1 MKWPITKCFKICH
14 AYIWSVLLV
23 DHFIMP
29 KTFYFVK
36 SLIMALIFPVLTLS
50 MPAAFT
56 NYLPYLCIEV
66 DNIQRKGQKEKG
78 KNPTGL
84 LLKKH
89 FLLFLFKLL
98 IMLVYDFTD
107 CWSSWCNA
115 LLITNQIK
123 TCYYTTSVFWMISE
137 VIYYFLFFWNKKLA
151 CFFNHILLAALT
163 IWTDCKLQ
171 LVGFFLEIYLLYLE
185 ERELFCVHILM
196 KFRVCQHICSRK
208 KYKYTNISVKWVLF
222 RVNPESVDR
231 FFISSSFC
239 QIWLFFNVPQHIRC
253 ESSDLRNNQIW

>member
-1 MKWPITKCFKICH
+1 
-14 AYIWSVLLV
+14 
-23 DHFIMP
+23 
-29 KTFYFVK
+29 
-36 SLIMALIFPVLTLS
+36 
-50 MPAAFT
+50 
-56 NYLPYLCIEV
+56 
-66 DNIQRKGQKEKG
+66 
-78 KNPTGL
+78 
-84 LLKKH
+84 
-89 FLLFLFKLL
+89 
-98 IMLVYDFTD
+98 MLVYDFTD

-123 TCYYTTSVFWMISE
+123 TCYYSTSVFWMISE

-151 CFFNHILLAALT
+151 CFFNQVLLAARIT

-222 RVNPESVDR
+222 RVNPESVKR
-231 FFISSSFC
+231 ICWRQGVSLF
-239 QIWLFFNVPQHIRC
+239 QVLFFARFDYFSMFHNTFAARAPIWEIIKHSKKLAKIKEHISLVQLTQNLNLWYTR
-253 ESSDLRNNQIW
+253 